1 MNARVRELA
10 ASLLRYGYYAAMY
23 TGLRALYNRARG
35 ARRPLDPR
43 VRAVTRVRLGDTPL
57 RARFH
62 ARPRPRAGSPRA
74 HFCVASL
81 RMQEPPLAGWLYRA
95 LCATSHFGDGHVEVA
110 LYLEGDVA
118 TLYAYRNIARANA
131 RRLGLERVADRLRLR
146 RERESRRALRVV
158 ADALTACG
166 YSVDHAP
173 PEECVA
179 LSTDGRLLRPASRGA
194 TLRGLH
200 RKYASSR
207 AAFATG

>member
-1 MNARVRELA
+1 
-10 ASLLRYGYYAAMY
+10 MY

-35 ARRPLDPR
+35 TRRPLDPR
-43 VRAVTRVRLGDTPL
+43 LRAVTRVRLGNATL

-62 ARPRPRAGSPRA
+62 ARPRPRAGSPSV
-74 HFCVASL
+74 HFCLASL

-166 YSVDHAP
+166 YSVEHAP
-173 PEECVA
+173 AEECIA
-179 LSTDGRLLRPASRGA
+179 LSTDNRLLPLTSRAA
-194 TLRGLH
+194 TLRGLR
-200 RKYASSR
+200 RKYASSC
-207 AAFATG
+207 AAFAAG